1 MPKIVDHELY
11 RKELLTK
18 SFDLF
23 AEKGYGNV
31 TMRQIAQALGVSTG
45 TLYHYFPSKEVLFEQ
60 LMTELTRQ
68 DILRFTEAIQGSASL
83 PEKIREAFHFL
94 GEHQDY
100 YFKQNLSLADFYQQ
114 RGNQLED
121 QALNLIF
128 QRSFT
133 QVEQE
138 VSHLLGIHDP
148 DLTQFILAFVD
159 GLIWQKIYGCDINYA
174 KQGEL
179 LATMITTYLAQQ
191 NQ

>member
-18 SFDLF
+18 SFNLF

-68 DILRFTEAIQGSASL
+68 DILKFTEAIQGSASL
-83 PEKIREAFHFL
+83 PEKITAAFRFL
-94 GEHQDY
+94 GENHDY

-114 RGNQLED
+114 QGHQPED
-121 QALNLIF
+121 QAINRIF
-128 QRSFT
+128 QRSFA
-133 QVEQE
+133 QIEQE
-138 VSHLLGIHDP
+138 ISHLLGIQDP
-148 DLTQFILAFVD
+148 DLNQFILAFVD
-159 GLIWQKIYGCDINYA
+159 GLIWQKIYGCDINYT

-179 LATMITTYLAQQ
+179 LATMVTTYIAQH
-191 NQ
+191 NK